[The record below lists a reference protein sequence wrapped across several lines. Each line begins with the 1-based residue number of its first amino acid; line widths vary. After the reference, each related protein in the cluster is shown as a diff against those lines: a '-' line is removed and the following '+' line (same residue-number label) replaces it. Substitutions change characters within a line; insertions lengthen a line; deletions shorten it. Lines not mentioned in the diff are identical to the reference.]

1 MKPIAACISLCV
13 FCYSLLAQETTKAV
27 KADEEINQVFTVKDL
42 YTYLQFMPGKVFMR
56 DGTVVEAALNY
67 HRLFEQVM
75 YISNKDSLAIGNPEI
90 IKVIVIGKDSFYYN
104 KGSYYELVVTYKSVE
119 LAVRQTLVEIDQEKT
134 GLYGQRYT
142 NNSTVAN
149 KNNYTVDGQPHLN
162 VGESTLFSQKTEYFV
177 SYKYGDFVP
186 ATKKNI
192 EKLFSDKSKEVK
204 EYLKNNPTDFTKE
217 GDLKKLLGYIQSL

>member
-1 MKPIAACISLCV
+1 MSVCIGLC
-13 FCYSLLAQETTKAV
+13 LLCFHSFAQQTVKAV
-27 KADEEINQVFTVKDL
+27 KADEEINQVFTIKDL
-42 YTYLQFMPGKVFMR
+42 YTYPQFMPGKVFMR

-75 YISNKDSLAIGNPEI
+75 YISSKDTLAIGNPEM

-104 KGSYYELVVTYKSVE
+104 KGSYYELVATYKSIE
-119 LAVRQTLVEIDQEKT
+119 LALRQTLLEIDQEKT

-162 VGESTLFSQKTEYFV
+162 VGESTLFSQKVEYFV
-177 SYKYGDFVP
+177 SYRYADFVP

-204 EYLKNNPTDFTKE
+204 EYIKNNSIDFTKE
-217 GDLKKLLGYIQSL
+217 EDLKKLLGYIQSL